1 MKGEDKMNK
10 IVAGGLGL
18 LAMAVLPFAS
28 NMSLP
33 TASEIQ
39 PNSSKSLHWADK
51 KNSSPSNDDFER
63 QWEALGKELDA
74 HEKKVREGVAANQA
88 KAAQISKEMDEHIAE
103 HEANRKEYTFADFSD
118 VGKDLP
124 MQPPT
129 QKKQE

>member
-1 MKGEDKMNK
+1 M
-10 IVAGGLGL
+10 VAGGLGL

-33 TASEIQ
+33 TAADVQ
-39 PNSSKSLHWADK
+39 PDSTKSLHWVDK
-51 KNSSPSNDDFER
+51 KNKASTDDDFER
-63 QWEALGKELDA
+63 QWEALGRELDA
-74 HEKKVREGVAANQA
+74 HEQKVREGVAANQA
-88 KAAQISKEMDEHIAE
+88 KSAQISKEMDAHITD
-103 HEANRKEYTFADFSD
+103 HEANRKEYTFADFDD